1 LSLPITGIREQ
12 WKRIELDFKGYGA
25 IRGSLRTIAR
35 RSISRIPNVIYSM
48 LPLKTEAVVLED
60 VEILIKIKP
69 YLLERLKPSDR
80 VHEASEGDIIYRPQI
95 PAISI
100 FADYY
105 EIYEPV
111 AKIGIIDRND
121 FDKLRE
127 IAEAAKSVMLVEI
140 KRIQ

>member
-1 LSLPITGIREQ
+1 MSLPITGIREQ
-12 WKRIELDFKGYGA
+12 WKRIELDFKGYGS
-25 IRGSLRTIAR
+25 IRGSLRTMAR

-48 LPLKTEAVVLED
+48 LPLKTEAIVLED
-60 VEILIKIKP
+60 IEILIKIKP
-69 YLLERLKPSDR
+69 YLIERLKPSDR

-121 FDKLRE
+121 FDKLKE

>member
-1 LSLPITGIREQ
+1 MSIPLTGVREQ
-12 WKRIELDFKGYGA
+12 WKRIELDFKGYGSVK
-25 IRGSLRTIAR
+25 GSLRTIAR
-35 RSISRIPNVIYSM
+35 RSISRIPNIIYSL
-48 LPLKTEAVVLED
+48 LPFKTEALVLDD

-69 YLLERLKPSDR
+69 YLVERLKPSDR

-111 AKIGIIDRND
+111 AKIGIVDRND
-121 FDKLRE
+121 FDKLKQ
-127 IAEAAKSVMLVEI
+127 IAEAAKSLILVEI
-140 KRIQ
+140 KRIE